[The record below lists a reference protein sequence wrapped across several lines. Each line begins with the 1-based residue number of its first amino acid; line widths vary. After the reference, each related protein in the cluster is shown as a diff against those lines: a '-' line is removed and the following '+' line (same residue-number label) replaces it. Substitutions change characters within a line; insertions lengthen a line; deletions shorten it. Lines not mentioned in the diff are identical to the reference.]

1 MYACGGDLQL
11 TRAVDWNRRKSGE
24 LRPAGGG
31 LPKKPGVSRARA
43 GGNAQSQVAVRA
55 GQLTRSTREGS
66 RLHHCVGVEGRM
78 RRRERGCRV
87 AVGGPGRSGGA
98 GEARAISGPASTRRV
113 QDGQGARRAGCR
125 AGPGAG
131 RARVQGGP
139 RTGGLA
145 TKGGR
150 TRGWG
155 TGLRRH
161 SRKAPRLACTSS
173 PRRLSDPA
181 TRPPPAEFRSGCFTC
196 NKQTGEWPPAPLS
209 APGELL
215 DRPPRQTNHCLSR
228 CGTYIC
234 FHGSPASTEAP
245 RRSGNGA

>member
-1 MYACGGDLQL
+1 MRWIGIGA
-11 TRAVDWNRRKSGE
+11 RAGE

-131 RARVQGGP
+131 RAAYG
-139 RTGGLA
+139 
-145 TKGGR
+145 
-150 TRGWG
+150 G
-155 TGLRRH
+155 TGHYRRTD
-161 SRKAPRLACTSS
+161 SGLGDWAPPALAEGAPPRMHQQPQAAQRPSHPAS
-173 PRRLSDPA
+173 PRRIPVRLFHVQQADRGVA
-181 TRPPPAEFRSGCFTC
+181 
-196 NKQTGEWPPAPLS
+196 PAPLS

>member
-1 MYACGGDLQL
+1 VRWIGIGA
-11 TRAVDWNRRKSGE
+11 RAGE

-55 GQLTRSTREGS
+55 GQLTRSTRKGS
-66 RLHHCVGVEGRM
+66 RLHHGVGVEGRM

-181 TRPPPAEFRSGCFTC
+181 TRPPPAEFRLGLFHV
-196 NKQTGEWPPAPLS
+196 QQADRGV
-209 APGELL
+209 APGPAIGAGRAAGSATEADESLPIQVRYL
-215 DRPPRQTNHCLSR
+215 YLLSR
-228 CGTYIC
+228 LTRV
-234 FHGSPASTEAP
+234 H
-245 RRSGNGA
+245 RSAA